1 MTVSADSPL
10 RKAMGLVSE
19 GMDFF
24 GKAADATAEED
35 PVIDELKM
43 LMEEARKS
51 YQALE
56 GIYYLLSH
64 AHVTW
69 PECTLT
75 RVEKDELSEF
85 FDLAI
90 SGITP
95 EGRKLNRIMALQL
108 GQKLFGRCKRFC
120 AQSMDSI
127 ADPAER
133 KLLEFLLID
142 VSGHYEKISR
152 DLRLYQD
159 PYEWEWIFAHRR
171 PMLDGG

>member
-1 MTVSADSPL
+1 MSVSADTSL

-24 GKAADATAEED
+24 AEAAGSTAEED

-43 LMEEARKS
+43 LMDEAQKS

-64 AHVTW
+64 AHSTW

-75 RVEKDELSEF
+75 RVEKDELAEF

-90 SGITP
+90 SAVTP
-95 EGRKLNRIMALQL
+95 QGRKLNRIMALQL
-108 GQKLFGRCKRFC
+108 GQRLFGRCRRFC
-120 AQSMDSI
+120 AQSLDSMS
-127 ADPAER
+127 DPAER
-133 KLLEFLLID
+133 KLLEYLLMD
-142 VSGHYEKISR
+142 VSNHYEKINR
-152 DLRLYQD
+152 NLRLYQD